1 MNPALGA
8 VLTQKDLEV
17 RSIKSLFEMIQP
29 SDFIVAASTNGSS
42 RNAESQM
49 ILQCTSPLRA
59 QDGHLVLRS
68 LNH

>member
-17 RSIKSLFEMIQP
+17 QSIKSLFEMIQP

-42 RNAESQM
+42 RNAES
-49 ILQCTSPLRA
+49 
-59 QDGHLVLRS
+59 VLRIAGEGR
-68 LNH
+68 L